1 MNQTVEKILDRQD
14 SSITFWNA
22 DVIKELSK
30 TLLPSRVWTSLR
42 VARIKWGI
50 DHYQAREVTHL
61 YGGSPLRILLADPMA
76 QGWYD
81 RDWPELNEIAL
92 LKRNRLKP
100 GARVFDLGAHQCV
113 VALMLAKA
121 VGPDGVVIAL
131 EASSHNA
138 AIGVRNQELNQTK
151 NLHILNAAVAETSG
165 RLTFNKGLNGQVDD
179 GSGEWGSVEVDALS
193 VDALSARYGF
203 PDVLF
208 IDVEGFECQALRGA
222 PATLARKPDCFVE
235 VHVGVGLEKFSGSA
249 KEVFSFFPSNDY
261 DLFVASED
269 HREFLPLIPDRG
281 LLLKRF
287 FLLALSRRLPAGK
300 N

>member
-1 MNQTVEKILDRQD
+1 M
-14 SSITFWNA
+14 
-22 DVIKELSK
+22 IKELSK
-30 TLLPSRVWTSLR
+30 TVLPSRVWTSLR
-42 VARIKWGI
+42 VARIEWGI
-50 DHYQAREVTHL
+50 NHYQAREVTHL
-61 YGGSPLRILLADPMA
+61 YGGNPLRILLADPMA

-81 RDWPELNEIAL
+81 HDWPELNEIAL
-92 LKRNRLKP
+92 LKRNRLRP

-113 VALMLAKA
+113 VALMLANA

-131 EASSHNA
+131 EASPHNA
-138 AIGVRNQELNQTK
+138 AIGVRNQKLNQAE

-222 PATLARKPDCFVE
+222 SQTLARRPDCFVE
-235 VHVGVGLEKFSGSA
+235 VHVGAGLEKFGGSA
-249 KEVFSFFPSNDY
+249 EAVISFFPSSEY
-261 DLFVASED
+261 DIYVASEG
-269 HREFLPLIPDRG
+269 HPEFVSLTPDAG
-281 LLLKRF
+281 LLLTRF
-287 FLLALSRRLPAGK
+287 FLLAISRRPVSGLK
-300 N
+300 D

>member
-1 MNQTVEKILDRQD
+1 
-14 SSITFWNA
+14 
-22 DVIKELSK
+22 VIKELSR

-42 VARIKWGI
+42 VARINWGI
-50 DHYQAREVTHL
+50 NHYQAREVTHF
-61 YGGSPLRILLADPMA
+61 YGGSPLRIHLADPMA

-81 RDWPELNEIAL
+81 HDWPELNEIAL

-113 VALMLAKA
+113 VALMLANA
-121 VGPDGVVIAL
+121 VGPEGVVIAL
-131 EASSHNA
+131 EASPHNA
-138 AIGVRNQELNQTK
+138 AVGLRNQKLNQTG

-179 GSGEWGSVEVDALS
+179 GSGEWGSVEVDAFS

-222 PATLARKPDCFVE
+222 PETLARQPDCFVE
-235 VHVGVGLEKFSGSA
+235 VHVGAGLEKFGGSA
-249 KEVFSFFPSNDY
+249 EAVISFFTRSMY
-261 DLFVASED
+261 DIFVASED
-269 HREFLPLIPDRG
+269 HPEFVPLTPGTG
-281 LLLKRF
+281 LLLTRF
-287 FLLALSRRLPAGK
+287 FLLAISRRPLSGLK
-300 N
+300 D